1 LPVSDP
7 RPIGSLDR
15 SGPWQGIDVVVAGFG
30 RAGFAAADNLN
41 HLGASVMA
49 LDTITEEEDPGRD
62 EKAEL
67 LDVLG
72 ASVVLGPEA
81 TLGLP
86 DHADLLIAS
95 PEFPDDARLLVEAR
109 ARNVPIWGEVELAW
123 RLRDPDA
130 AAPWLVVA
138 GGNGVAEVALLTE
151 RILLAGGLRPA
162 VAGVVGLP
170 LVEAVMDPTAY
181 DALIVALDDTQ
192 LRDLAS
198 MSPLASVV
206 LDGGEPLRGI
216 VYENTQVACIYFAAD
231 TTTPSTEQL
240 VREADVLEGARAIGI
255 TLGTP
260 GVGMLGVVE
269 DLLVERAF
277 IPQRSTSAAELCAL
291 SDLPSHT
298 PIEVTRAL
306 AAAALALALGVPPG
320 AVRDGLR
327 GA

>member
-1 LPVSDP
+1 VH
-7 RPIGSLDR
+7 
-15 SGPWQGIDVVVAGFG
+15 VVVAGFG

-49 LDTITEEEDPGRD
+49 LDTITDDDDPGRD

-95 PEFPDDARLLVEAR
+95 PEFPDDARLLTQAR
-109 ARNVPIWGEVELAW
+109 RRGVPIWGEVELAW
-123 RLRDPDA
+123 RLRDRETSI
-130 AAPWLVVA
+130 PWLVVA
-138 GGNGVAEVALLTE
+138 GSEGVAEVALLTE
-151 RILLAGGLRPA
+151 RILLAAGLRPA
-162 VAGVVGLP
+162 VAGLVGLP
-170 LVEAVMDPTAY
+170 LVEAVMDPSPY
-181 DALIVALDDTQ
+181 DALIVALEDTQ
-192 LRDLAS
+192 LRDLTS
-198 MSPLASVV
+198 MSPLATVV
-206 LDGGEPLRGI
+206 LDGGEALRG
-216 VYENTQVACIYFAAD
+216 VAYENVQVACIYIVGD
-231 TTTPSTEQL
+231 TTSPSTEDL

-255 TLGTP
+255 TLGMP
-260 GVGMLGVVE
+260 SVSMLGVVE

-277 IPQRSTSAAELCAL
+277 IPQRSTSAAELCSL
-291 SDLPSHT
+291 EDLPSQE
-298 PIEVTRAL
+298 PGDVTRAL
-306 AAAALALALGVPPG
+306 AAAALALAHGVPPG

>member
-1 LPVSDP
+1 VPDA
-7 RPIGSLDR
+7 RPIDSLDR
-15 SGPWQGIDVVVAGFG
+15 SGPWEGIHVVVAGFG

-41 HLGASVMA
+41 HLGANVMA

-95 PEFPDDARLLVEAR
+95 PEFPDDARLLTQAR
-109 ARNVPIWGEVELAW
+109 RRGVPIWGEVELAW
-123 RLRDPDA
+123 RLRDPETSV
-130 AAPWLVVA
+130 PWLVVA
-138 GGNGVAEVALLTE
+138 GSDGVAEVALLTE

-162 VAGVVGLP
+162 VAGIVGLP

-192 LRDLAS
+192 LRDLTS

-206 LDGGEPLRGI
+206 LDGGEAVRGA
-216 VYENTQVACIYFAAD
+216 VYENVQVACIYITAD
-231 TTTPSTEQL
+231 TTTPSGEEL

-291 SDLPSHT
+291 SDLPSHD
-298 PIEVTRAL
+298 PVAVTRAL
-306 AAAALALALGVPPG
+306 AAAALALAHGVPPA